1 MKPSS
6 QLNMM
11 LFGKVVT
18 NPTDDP
24 FWGTASG
31 PQSLAKDSEKAIT
44 QLIEKRLFCISFSVE
59 VEFLVTAI
67 HGILPTCTC
76 IF

>member
-24 FWGTASG
+24 FWGTGSG
-31 PQSLAKDSEKAIT
+31 PQSLAKDSEKKIVL
-44 QLIEKRLFCISFSVE
+44 LIEIRLLYIFFSVLVE
-59 VEFLVTAI
+59 VLVTAI
-67 HGILPTCTC
+67 HDMLPTCIC

>member
-24 FWGTASG
+24 FRGTGSG
-31 PQSLAKDSEKAIT
+31 PQSLAKDSERAIT
-44 QLIEKRLFCISFSVE
+44 QLIESGYFAPFFFSSSRVNGNHH
-59 VEFLVTAI
+59 A
-67 HGILPTCTC
+67 
-76 IF
+76 

>member
-24 FWGTASG
+24 FCGTGSG